1 MLQFLYMYLNLTCY
15 FIYAFCRL
23 RSVVFALRLTLKF
36 SSNPVFIWLS
46 AQVSRLGPLFKFLEQ
61 HDHCSLASLRVACSA
76 VMKKCVVCRQSV
88 EKSIPFTMCCGGRR
102 KYIHSLS
109 PHSFCS
115 FKLPTLTL
123 LFSILQPGRLS
134 VRRVDL
140 ITSPVPLATMMLS
153 PYNSSCKK

>member
-1 MLQFLYMYLNLTCY
+1 MLFY
-15 FIYAFCRL
+15 YAFYRL
-23 RSVVFALRLTLKF
+23 RSVVFAPKLMLKS

-46 AQVSRLGPLFKFLEQ
+46 AQVSRTWYHSPNS
-61 HDHCSLASLRVACSA
+61 HDHCSLVSIASLLVACSA
-76 VMKKCVVCRQSV
+76 VMRKCVVCRQSV

-109 PHSFCS
+109 PHSFYS

-134 VRRVDL
+134 VKRVDL
-140 ITSPVPLATMMLS
+140 ITSLVPLATTMLS